1 MLQDK
6 LGRPIHDLRI
16 SVTDRCNFRCG
27 YCMPKAI
34 FGAGYQFMKRD
45 ELLSFEELVR
55 AAQLFTDLGVVKVRI
70 TGGEPLI
77 RQKIEVLIAML
88 AQINSIRDI
97 SMTTNASLLTLDKAR
112 SLKEA
117 GLNRITVSLD
127 ALDNDVFKQMN
138 DVDFPVAK
146 VLAGIDCARQVG
158 FKPIKVNMVVRK
170 DINEDQVLPMARYFR
185 SPDYIL
191 RFIEY
196 MDVGHSNQWQ
206 PQQVVAASRLVEKI
220 NRQFPIETVTANY
233 QGEVAERWR
242 YLDGQG
248 EIGFIASITQPF
260 CRDCSRVR
268 LSAEGKLYTC
278 LFATGG
284 YDLRSLLRNDHSDD
298 TIKQKLSELWQQR
311 TDRYSE
317 LRATQTVPLQKIEMS
332 YIGG

>member
-1 MLQDK
+1 MLQDQ
-6 LGRPIHDLRI
+6 LDRPIRDLRI

-45 ELLSFEELVR
+45 ELLSFEELVSVV
-55 AAQLFTDLGVVKVRI
+55 QLFADLGVVKVRI

-88 AQINSIRDI
+88 SSIDGIRDI
-97 SMTTNASLLTLDKAR
+97 SMTTNASLLTLDKVR

-117 GLNRITVSLD
+117 GLSRITVSLD
-127 ALDNDVFKQMN
+127 ALEDTIFKQMN

-146 VLAGIDCARQVG
+146 VLAGIGCARQVG

-170 DINEDQVLPMARYFR
+170 GINEDQVLPMARYFR

-206 PQQVVAASRLVEKI
+206 PQQVVAASNLIEKI
-220 NRQFPIETVTANY
+220 NRQFPIEAIAANY
-233 QGEVAERWR
+233 QSEVAERWR
-242 YLDGQG
+242 YLDGKG

-260 CRDCSRVR
+260 CRDCSRIR

-278 LFATGG
+278 LFATSG
-284 YDLRSLLRNDHSDD
+284 YDLRSLLRDHHSDD
-298 TIKQKLSELWQQR
+298 AIKQKIRELWRQR